1 MDFTALILFAGTAFL
16 FLACTALLWIDHGIY
31 NTQGVI
37 ELSIQEAVNTVVAQL
52 NKAHGEIMSKIA
64 DVEAQ
69 IEAAGVAG
77 QVDLSALVDAA
88 QALDDIV
95 PDAVEDPAEVD
106 TVEVPEPVVEGEPV
120 VEDAVEVEPV
130 VEDAVEVA
138 GEDAVDPVV
147 E

>member
-77 QVDLSALVDAA
+77 QVDLSALVAAA